1 MNTQSR
7 DWGRVKAARHI
18 VSRWSRT
25 LVCCLLLLSVTQPAG
40 LVAVAQRQRNAAA
53 PAYRLAPRDAALLED
68 LERRSFRFFWEHA
81 DPHTGLVR
89 DRTRADATGTDE
101 GH

>member
-89 DRTRADATGTDE
+89 DRIYPSA
-101 GH
+101 